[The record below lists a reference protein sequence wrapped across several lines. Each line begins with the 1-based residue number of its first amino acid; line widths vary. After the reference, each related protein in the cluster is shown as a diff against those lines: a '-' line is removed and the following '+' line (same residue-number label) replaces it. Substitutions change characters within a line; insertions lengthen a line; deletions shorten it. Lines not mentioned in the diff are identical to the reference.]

1 MSSRDVWS
9 EEQRSRLIA
18 QLTATSRAFAAAL
31 PAENAID
38 GLIINLHLCL
48 TLELSP
54 AEVQRIFS
62 PRVVTFL
69 AGMLAAAH
77 SEGIEPQVPFD
88 PGMPS
93 AQEARLVQTQLGVI
107 DGSGALRAAPAP
119 PTSSSDGVVHLVF
132 RSRASQPPGTSH

>member
-1 MSSRDVWS
+1 MSLRQIWN

-18 QLTATSRAFAAAL
+18 QLTVTSRAFAAAL
-31 PAENAID
+31 PAEDAVD

-77 SEGIEPQVPFD
+77 SENTRPQQGIDLSLPLPNGHS
-88 PGMPS
+88 P
-93 AQEARLVQTQLGVI
+93 VQTQIGRI
-107 DGSGALRAAPAP
+107 DGDGKLRPIAAYPAARGQG
-119 PTSSSDGVVHLVF
+119 TVHVVF
-132 RSRASQPPGTSH
+132 RGRTNGPAA

>member
-1 MSSRDVWS
+1 MSLRDVWN

-31 PAENAID
+31 PAEDAID

-62 PRVVTFL
+62 AHVVTFL

-77 SEGIEPQVPFD
+77 SENAKPQYSLD
-88 PGMPS
+88 PSLLLP
-93 AQEARLVQTQLGVI
+93 QEQHFVQTQIGVI
-107 DGSGALRAAPAP
+107 DGSGKLRPPAAHPAAR
-119 PTSSSDGVVHLVF
+119 SDGTVHLIF
-132 RSRASQPPGTSH
+132 RGRTSRPAA